1 MIYNKLSLTVIG
13 IYVFLGQLF
22 AQADTAVQ
30 LDQLQVP
37 SSPAFVLLGVAPNSI
52 ERPKNPTDFSFA
64 LANATNGFTALPK
77 NFSLEVAPF
86 WLFSKKKP
94 SLQSFISEKPK
105 YSIPQTLVLSV
116 GTNTSRSSFDSSE
129 FTQVAV
135 GFSLSILRGKV
146 AEEYERWS
154 DTLSKILKR
163 ENQKAEYWYRLYEKN
178 DSLFQLLTKKIGD
191 STITDIA
198 RIQAL
203 EDSANV
209 IQKVLHKQAEKAYQY
224 DLIKRAED
232 LANIKRLAGSTDF
245 KRYGFK
251 LDMAGG
257 VVMDY
262 PANTFQQAYLSKAG
276 AWLTMG
282 LEDKPNELNFLALVR
297 FTGQFDYALK
307 NQMGMKVS
315 NLHHNAFDI
324 GFRLYKDFNDKFTLS
339 YELIRRLVS
348 YNNQK
353 FEASNVIPPDNSNRS
368 AFSINYK
375 IGKNQ
380 NLSFSFGKDF
390 LQPFLQKDNLITS
403 LSFLS
408 GLGSLRPIGSLK

>member
-1 MIYNKLSLTVIG
+1 MKHTLLIAIMSILMVCNSAI
-13 IYVFLGQLF
+13 
-22 AQADTAVQ
+22 AQSDSTIQ

-52 ERPKNPTDFSFA
+52 ERPKNPTDFTFA

-94 SLQSFISEKPK
+94 SLSSFISDKPK

-116 GTNTSRSSFDSSE
+116 GTHTARSAFDSSE

-135 GFSLSILRGKV
+135 GLSLSIMRGKV
-146 AEEYERWS
+146 GKEYKNWS
-154 DTLSKILKR
+154 DTLSMILKK
-163 ENQKAEYWYRLYEKN
+163 ENQTVEAWYDTYEKGDIELQRLKARLDN
-178 DSLFQLLTKKIGD
+178 ADNALILL
-191 STITDIA
+191 
-198 RIQAL
+198 L
-203 EDSANV
+203 EDSIN
-209 IQKVLHKQAEKAYQY
+209 QRTEKLHAIAEKAYQN
-224 DLIKRAED
+224 DLVKRTTD
-232 LANIKRLAGSTDF
+232 LATIKRLAGTTDF
-245 KRYGFK
+245 RRYGFK
-251 LDMAGG
+251 MDIAAGL
-257 VVMDY
+257 VMDY
-262 PANTFQQAYLSKAG
+262 PFNTFQQAYLSKAG

-282 LEDKPNELNFLALVR
+282 IEDKPNELNFLALVR

-315 NLHHNAFDI
+315 NLHHGAFDI

-339 YELIRRLVS
+339 YELLRRLVS
-348 YNNQK
+348 YNNEK
-353 FEASNVIPPDNSNRS
+353 FVTSNVIPPDNSNRS

-390 LQPFLQKDNLITS
+390 LQPFLQRDNLITS

>member
-1 MIYNKLSLTVIG
+1 MLLLCSSV
-13 IYVFLGQLF
+13 V
-22 AQADTAVQ
+22 AQSDSTIQ

-52 ERPKNPTDFSFA
+52 ERPKNPTDFTFA
-64 LANATNGFTALPK
+64 LANATNGFTAIPK

-86 WLFSKKKP
+86 WLFAKKKP
-94 SLQSFISEKPK
+94 SLSSFISEKPK
-105 YSIPQTLVLSV
+105 HSIPQTLVLSV
-116 GTNTSRSSFDSSE
+116 GTNTARSAFDSTE

-135 GFSLSILRGKV
+135 GLSLSIMRGKV
-146 AEEYERWS
+146 GKEYKNWS
-154 DTLSKILKR
+154 DSLSMILKK
-163 ENQKAEYWYRLYEKN
+163 ENQTVETWYDKYEVEDIELQRLKSRLDNADHALVLLLDDSINQRTEK
-178 DSLFQLLTKKIGD
+178 LH
-191 STITDIA
+191 
-198 RIQAL
+198 AL
-203 EDSANV
+203 
-209 IQKVLHKQAEKAYQY
+209 AEKAYQN
-224 DLIKRAED
+224 DLIKRTTD
-232 LANIKRLAGSTDF
+232 LATIKRLASTTDF
-245 KRYGFK
+245 RRYGFK
-251 LDMAGG
+251 MDVAAG

-282 LEDKPNELNFLALVR
+282 LEDKPNELNFLALIR

-315 NLHHNAFDI
+315 NIHHSVFDI

-353 FEASNVIPPDNSNRS
+353 FEASNVLPPDNSNRS

-390 LQPFLQKDNLITS
+390 LQPFLQNDNLITS

>member
-1 MIYNKLSLTVIG
+1 MKHKILIAMISMLMAYSSVI
-13 IYVFLGQLF
+13 
-22 AQADTAVQ
+22 AQSDSTIQ

-52 ERPKNPTDFSFA
+52 ERPKNPTDFTFA

-86 WLFSKKKP
+86 WLFAKKKP
-94 SLQSFISEKPK
+94 SLSSFISDKPK

-116 GTNTSRSSFDSSE
+116 GTNTAKSAFDSTE

-135 GFSLSILRGKV
+135 GLSLSIMRGKV
-146 AEEYERWS
+146 GKEYKIWS
-154 DTLSKILKR
+154 DSLSMILKK
-163 ENQKAEYWYRLYEKN
+163 ENQKVESWYDQYEKEDMELKRLKSRLDN
-178 DSLFQLLTKKIGD
+178 ADNALALL
-191 STITDIA
+191 
-198 RIQAL
+198 L
-203 EDSANV
+203 EDSIN
-209 IQKVLHKQAEKAYQY
+209 QRTEKLHALAEKAYQN
-224 DLIKRAED
+224 DLVKRATD
-232 LANIKRLAGSTDF
+232 LATIKRLAGTTDF
-245 KRYGFK
+245 RRYGFK
-251 LDMAGG
+251 MDVAAG

-262 PANTFQQAYLSKAG
+262 PLNTFQQAYLSKAG

-315 NLHHNAFDI
+315 NLHHSAFDI

-390 LQPFLQKDNLITS
+390 LQPFLKKDNLITS

>member
-1 MIYNKLSLTVIG
+1 MKHKLLIAMISALVVCSIA
-13 IYVFLGQLF
+13 I
-22 AQADTAVQ
+22 AQSDTAIQ

-52 ERPKNPTDFSFA
+52 ERPKNPTDFTFA
-64 LANATNGFTALPK
+64 LANATNGFTSLPK

-94 SLQSFISEKPK
+94 SLSSFISDKPK

-116 GTNTSRSSFDSSE
+116 GTHTARSAFDSTE

-135 GFSLSILRGKV
+135 GFSLSIMRGKV
-146 AEEYERWS
+146 GKEYKNWS
-154 DTLSKILKR
+154 DSLSMILKK
-163 ENQKAEYWYRLYEKN
+163 ENQTVEAWYDKYENEDIELKRLKSRLDN
-178 DSLFQLLTKKIGD
+178 ANANNALILL
-191 STITDIA
+191 
-198 RIQAL
+198 L
-203 EDSANV
+203 EDSIN
-209 IQKVLHKQAEKAYQY
+209 KRTEKLHALAEKEYQN
-224 DLIKRAED
+224 DLVKRTTD
-232 LANIKRLAGSTDF
+232 LATIKRLASTTDF
-245 KRYGFK
+245 RRYGFK
-251 LDMAGG
+251 MDFAAG

-262 PANTFQQAYLSKAG
+262 PVNTFQQAYLSKAG

-307 NQMGMKVS
+307 NQIGMKVS
-315 NLHHNAFDI
+315 NLDHSAFDI

-348 YNNQK
+348 YNKEK
-353 FEASNVIPPDNSNRS
+353 FIASDVIPPDNSNRS